1 MLARLCLW
9 PPDLRSVVANKPPL
23 LPPPY
28 NSVLSCLYKLEA
40 PCDKIWAFF
49 LALSLSVI
57 GRIPSLCII
66 FYFPGRCSSR
76 PRRKTRLSLSPW
88 TISSSPSASSS
99 SVSAPAVSSTLGR
112 LWPVSSWGEIGII
125 MMLSTLYSTRERWP
139 WRPVY
144 KDLLF
149 HMDSWVIPTSR
160 HCTTIL
166 DNIHN
171 IHIPLYNKQ
180 NNKRRMDY
188 ITLFPKFN
196 LNIFVQLKNGGKDGA
211 KKLLSW
217 KYESLSVIRENQS
230 RWILNNVLR
239 VESGG
244 GCRV

>member
-125 MMLSTLYSTRERWP
+125 MIIMMMIMMLSTLYSTRERWP

-149 HMDSWVIPTSR
+149 HMDSWVIPDF
-160 HCTTIL
+160 CKCTIL
-166 DNIHN
+166 DIIHTYYFL
-171 IHIPLYNKQ
+171 INKIAKQ
-180 NNKRRMDY
+180 AWILVY
-188 ITLFPKFN
+188 YFPISNF
-196 LNIFVQLKNGGKDGA
+196 FVLP
-211 KKLLSW
+211 
-217 KYESLSVIRENQS
+217 SVIKG
-230 RWILNNVLR
+230 LNF
-239 VESGG
+239 
-244 GCRV
+244 